1 MIKIER
7 NNDVVFNNNDLE
19 HLHTFK
25 NFPVFMG
32 CIEDEPSK
40 DILFDMRWKI
50 SKKSG
55 MIQLNP
61 LLPLETIYSFE
72 HGSGT
77 VGKAWDEHHEEF
89 ANFISKYEPQNI
101 LEIGGLHGI
110 LAKKYLSS
118 KEEAN
123 WTIVEPNPTIEET
136 DRIKVIKGF
145 FDNNFTS
152 SEKFDA
158 VLHSHVLE
166 HIYDPDEFMSHKS
179 SFMNIGNLLFF
190 SIPNLETMLQN
201 KYNNCINFEH
211 TIYFTEPYIEYFL
224 NKYNFELVEKQYFR
238 NDHSIFYCA
247 KKVDNISSFILPEGL
262 YNKNKSTFINYINHH
277 SEDVIKINNIIDNTN
292 LPVYLFG
299 AHIFSQYLISFGL
312 NTSKI
317 VCILDND
324 IKKENKRLYGTSLI
338 SKSPKILKDVPEA
351 IVILRAAGY
360 NEEIKNDILTNINS
374 NIIFI

>member
-118 KEEAN
+118 KEAN

-292 LPVYLFG
+292 LPVYLFS

>member
-1 MIKIER
+1 MIKIKR

-32 CIEDEPSK
+32 CVEDEPSK
-40 DILFDMRWKI
+40 DILFDMSWKI

-61 LLPLETIYSFE
+61 LLPLEIIYSFE

-77 VGKAWDEHHEEF
+77 GGKAWDEHHEEF

-110 LAKKYLSS
+110 LAKKYLSL
-118 KEEAN
+118 KEAN
-123 WTIVEPNPTIEET
+123 WTIIEPNPTIEET

-166 HIYDPDEFMSHKS
+166 HIYDPDEFINHKS
-179 SFMNIGNLLFF
+179 SFMNIGDLLLF

-247 KKVDNISSFILPEGL
+247 KKVDNISSFTLPEEL
-262 YNKNKSTFINYINHH
+262 YNKNKSTFIDYINHH
-277 SEDVIKINNIIDNTN
+277 SEDIIKINNIINNTN

-338 SKSPKILKDVPEA
+338 SKSPKILKDIPEA

-360 NEEIKNDILTNINS
+360 NDEIKNDILTNINS